1 MGKESAVGGSP
12 EAPLPGY
19 DANDIL
25 HQGPHVLVCRAR
37 RAGDGLPVVLK
48 ALRPERAT
56 PREVARLRHEQ
67 AIAKEL
73 AHPGVVSVLGVEERG
88 GAPVLVME
96 DFGATSLDA
105 FLRNDAL
112 DLPTT
117 LRIGTRVAG
126 TLAALHRAGVIHKD
140 IKPHNI
146 LVRLD
151 PLEVKLTDFGIAT
164 RLSHEVLRAENPDV
178 AEGTLAYMSPE
189 QTGWM
194 NRSLD
199 CRTDLYSFGVTLYQM
214 ITGSLPFSA
223 SSAMELV
230 HCHLARAPAPP
241 LSVSPHVPGVL
252 SDIVMKLLSKAAE
265 DRYQRAEALQADLE
279 ECLRRYEA
287 DGRIDP
293 FPLAARDAGGEL
305 CIPEKLY
312 GREAEMEAL
321 AAACGRAAAGAT
333 ELLLVAG
340 HAGVGKSALVH
351 EVYKTLARRRGD
363 FVSGKFGQLAQRAP
377 YAAIAQ
383 AFGELCGHIL
393 SEREERLSAWRA
405 RVAAA
410 LGSNGQ
416 VVVNVVPELAR
427 IIGPQPPLQPL
438 GPSESQNRFNLAFQ
452 SFVRAV
458 TDEQLLVVFIDDLQ
472 WADPASLK
480 LLELLL
486 TEPEGKGLLVIGAYR
501 DDEVDDDHPLA
512 KLLNDL
518 RAANASVREL
528 RLRPLGLDDVRR
540 LVAET
545 FQCNLDRAEPFARL
559 VQQKTAGNPF
569 FITQYLRA
577 LADEGIARF
586 DPSAGAWTWDIE
598 RARRATGESVI
609 ELMAAKIRRLAP
621 DAQRTLQLAAC
632 VGHEFD
638 IQTLAR
644 VGDSPPAEVAAALW
658 GPLQEGLLVPL
669 SADYRFVHSGDAA
682 IAGELLD
689 APSLRVSY
697 RFLHDRI
704 QQAAYGLLDGAERQ
718 RLHRLIGRLL
728 SASAAGSLG
737 AAAAGADPSISD
749 DELFRIVNHL
759 NAGAALIEDPSERR
773 DFVRW
778 NLAAGRRA
786 RAATAFDAAFG
797 YLSAAASALDPE
809 LSDRERGLAFDVHA
823 ERAESAY
830 LSGRHEEAEALLAAV
845 LDGAASDLERAR
857 VHGML
862 ATLHVA
868 QGRFP
873 EAVAEGRRGLRLFDV
888 DLPGDAAA
896 LEAASSAELAE
907 VARCLGDRRLED
919 IGAGPELTDPDR
931 LAELKLLACLETP
944 AYLLDP
950 RLYQLVVARMASLSL
965 RHGNSAL
972 SSWVYVTYGF
982 MLAAFLGRVREGYEI
997 AQAGVSLDDRY
1008 NVAELKAKTW
1018 FLFAA
1023 TMMLSRP
1030 HREALDAYQR
1040 ALDAAME
1047 TGDFLFAR
1055 FASNHVAVI
1064 KLSLADDVPGV
1075 REEVER
1081 FLRFARRTMD
1091 PVCTAM
1097 QTVARQ
1103 VIENLAGRTF
1113 GRASLSDACF
1123 DEEAFAPTLEAPGLA
1138 TPACWYY
1145 TSKLA
1150 LAFLYGDHEGALEM
1164 ALRAHERLAG
1174 GAGQYFAIADL
1185 PLYTCLAITAL
1196 GPRASREEGDKLAAL
1211 LASSHDKLVA
1221 IARDCPEFRHMDL
1234 LVAAE
1239 RARLAGE
1246 ETDRVLAAYDQAIDA
1261 AQRAG
1266 YARYTALAYELCGR
1280 FLAARG
1286 SERLAQPF
1294 LVEAH
1299 DAYARWGAVAKTRQM
1314 QEAHARL
1321 LSRAAGR
1328 RPQAA
1333 GSVLSDLT
1341 SMASSTITGARRTAL
1356 LDAAAIIRSAQAI
1369 ARETDLERVVVRLLR
1384 LAVESSGAQRGAL
1397 ILERGEGLR
1406 VEAIAEDGAEVR
1418 VGPPALVRESGAVA
1432 PGVIDIVTRTR
1443 SSILVGDAAQD
1454 ARLDGD
1460 GYVAARR
1467 PRSVLGLPMVSQGRL
1482 TGILY
1487 LENNAAPDIFS
1498 RARLDLLELIAS
1510 QAAVA
1515 LENALLYGRVQAT
1528 SDLIRR
1534 DKDALEAA
1542 VAERTAELSAA
1553 KARLEEELAER
1564 ARVEQARAELQD
1576 DLIRI
1581 QRDRLA
1587 EMSCP
1592 LIPITDRIMA
1602 MPLIG
1607 TIDAE
1612 RANQAL
1618 ETALRGVSDTG
1629 AQVVILDIT
1638 GVSVVDSAVAATLL
1652 RTAAALRL
1660 IGAEVVI
1667 TGVRPQVSR
1676 ALVSL
1681 DIDLGALVIQATL
1694 QRGIGYALQRTGEAP
1709 RLAELASRGPR
1720 AVRDAPR

>member
-1 MGKESAVGGSP
+1 MGKDNAAGGSP
-12 EAPLPGY
+12 EAPLSGY

-25 HQGPHVLVCRAR
+25 HQGPHVVVRRAR
-37 RAGDGLPVVLK
+37 RVGDGLPVVLK

-67 AIAKEL
+67 AIAKEI
-73 AHPGVVSVLGVEERG
+73 AHPGVVRILGVEERD
-88 GAPVLVME
+88 GAPVLVLE
-96 DFGATSLDA
+96 DFGATSLDVV
-105 FLRNDAL
+105 LRDGAL

-140 IKPHNI
+140 IKPHNV

-164 RLSHEVLRAENPDV
+164 RLSHEVPRAENPDV

-199 CRTDLYSFGVTLYQM
+199 CRTDLYSLGVTLYQM
-214 ITGSLPFSA
+214 LTGALPFSA

-241 LSVSPHVPGVL
+241 LSVSPHVPCVL

-287 DGRIDP
+287 DGRIEP
-293 FPLAARDAGGEL
+293 FPLAARDAGGAL
-305 CIPEKLY
+305 SIPEKLY
-312 GREAEMEAL
+312 GREAETEAL
-321 AAACGRAAAGAT
+321 VAACGRAAAGAT
-333 ELLLVAG
+333 EMLLVAG

-351 EVYKTLARRRGD
+351 EVYKALAHQRGD
-363 FVSGKFGQLAQRAP
+363 FVAGKFGQLAQRAP

-383 AFGELCGHIL
+383 AFGELCDHVQ
-393 SEREERLSAWRA
+393 SERAERLSAWRA
-405 RVAAA
+405 RIAAA

-427 IIGPQPPLQPL
+427 ILGPQPPLQPL
-438 GPSESQNRFNLAFQ
+438 GPNESQNRFNLAFQ

-458 TDEQLLVVFIDDLQ
+458 TQEQLLVVFIDDLQ

-486 TEPEGKGLLVIGAYR
+486 TEPEGRGLLVIGAYR

-512 KLLNDL
+512 RLLNDL
-518 RAANASVREL
+518 RAVNAPVHEL
-528 RLRPLGLDDVRR
+528 RLRPLALADVRR
-540 LVAET
+540 LVADT
-545 FQCNLDRAEPFARL
+545 FHCGLERAEPFAEL
-559 VQQKTAGNPF
+559 VLQKTAGNPF

-586 DPSAGAWTWDIE
+586 DPAAGAWTWDIE

-621 DAQRTLQLAAC
+621 DTQRMLKLAAC
-632 VGHEFD
+632 VGHAFD
-638 IQTLAR
+638 IQTLALAGER
-644 VGDSPPAEVAAALW
+644 PPAEVAAALW
-658 GPLQEGLLVPL
+658 DAMQDGLLVPL
-669 SADYRFVHSGDAA
+669 GADYRFVHSGGATID
-682 IAGELLD
+682 GELLD

-704 QQAAYGLLDGAERQ
+704 QQAAYSLLDGAERQ
-718 RLHRLIGRLL
+718 RLHRRIGRLL
-728 SASAAGSLG
+728 SASAARSLD
-737 AAAAGADPSISD
+737 AAAEGAGPPPADE
-749 DELFRIVNHL
+749 ELFRIVDHL
-759 NAGAALIEDPSERR
+759 NAGAALIEDAAERR

-797 YLSAAASALDPE
+797 YLSAAAAALDPE
-809 LSDRERGLAFDVHA
+809 LSGRERSLAFEVHA
-823 ERAESAY
+823 ERAEGAY
-830 LSGRHEEAEALLAAV
+830 LSGRYEEAEALLAAV
-845 LDGAASDLERAR
+845 LEGAASDLERAR
-857 VHGML
+857 VHGL
-862 ATLHVA
+862 RATLCVA
-868 QGRFP
+868 QGRFR
-873 EAVAEGRRGLRLFDV
+873 EAVAEGRRGLRLFDAE
-888 DLPGDAAA
+888 LPGDAAA
-896 LEAASSAELAE
+896 LEAALHAELAE
-907 VARCLGDRRLED
+907 VSRSLGDRRIED
-919 IGAGPELTDPDR
+919 IGAGPELTDPDK
-931 LAELKLLACLETP
+931 LAVLKLLACLETP

-950 RLYQLVVARMASLSL
+950 LLYQLVVTRMASLSL
-965 RHGNSAL
+965 RSGNSEL
-972 SSWVYVTYGF
+972 SSWAYVTYGF
-982 MLAAFLGRVREGYEI
+982 MTAAFRGRVREGYEI
-997 AQAGVSLDDRY
+997 ARAGVTLHDRY
-1008 NVAELKAKTW
+1008 NVDELKAKTW

-1023 TMMLSRP
+1023 TMMLSSP

-1047 TGDFLFAR
+1047 TGDIQFAR
-1055 FASNHVAVI
+1055 FASNHIAVI
-1064 KLSLADDVPGV
+1064 KLSLADDLLGV
-1075 REEVER
+1075 REEVEK
-1081 FLRFARRTMD
+1081 FLRFARRTRD
-1091 PVCTAM
+1091 VVATAM
-1097 QTVARQ
+1097 QAVARQ
-1103 VIENLAGRTF
+1103 VIENLTGRTF
-1113 GRASLSDACF
+1113 GRGTLSDASF
-1123 DEEAFAPTLEAPGLA
+1123 DEQAFAPTLDAPGLA

-1145 TSKLA
+1145 TTKLA
-1150 LAFLYGDHEGALEM
+1150 LAFLYGDHEGALAM
-1164 ALRAHERLAG
+1164 ALRAHEKLAG
-1174 GAGQYFAIADL
+1174 GVGQYFAIADL
-1185 PLYTCLAITAL
+1185 PLYTCLTITAL
-1196 GPRASREEGDKLAAL
+1196 GPRASREESEKLAEM

-1239 RARLAGE
+1239 RARVAGE
-1246 ETDRVLAAYDQAIDA
+1246 ETDRVLDAYDQAIDA
-1261 AQRAG
+1261 AQRTG
-1266 YARYTALAYELCGR
+1266 YVRYSALAHELCGR

-1286 SERLAQPF
+1286 RERLAQPF

-1314 QEAHARL
+1314 QETHARL
-1321 LSRAAGR
+1321 LSRATGR
-1328 RPQAA
+1328 RAPAT
-1333 GSVLSDLT
+1333 SVLSDLT
-1341 SMASSTITGARRTAL
+1341 SVASSTITGARRTAL
-1356 LDAAAIIRSAQAI
+1356 LDAAAVIRSAQAI
-1369 ARETDLERVVVRLLR
+1369 AREIDLERVVVRLVR

-1406 VEAIAEDGAEVR
+1406 VEAVAEDGAEVR
-1418 VGPPALVRESGAVA
+1418 VGPPAFVRESGAVA
-1432 PGVIDIVTRTR
+1432 PSVIDIVTRTR
-1443 SSILVGDAAQD
+1443 GSVLVADAAQD
-1454 ARLDGD
+1454 ARLGGD

-1498 RARLDLLELIAS
+1498 PARLDLLELIAS

-1542 VAERTAELSAA
+1542 VAERTAELAAA
-1553 KARLEEELAER
+1553 KTRLEEELAER
-1564 ARVEQARAELQD
+1564 ARVEEARAELQD
-1576 DLIRI
+1576 DLIRM
-1581 QRDRLA
+1581 QRGRLA
-1587 EMSCP
+1587 EMACP

-1618 ETALRGVSDTG
+1618 ETALRGVSDAG

-1652 RTAAALRL
+1652 RTATALRL
-1660 IGAEVVI
+1660 LGAEVVI

-1681 DIDLGALVIQATL
+1681 DIDLGVLVIHSTL

-1709 RLAELASRGPR
+1709 RLAELAAQGRRPL
-1720 AVRDAPR
+1720 RDAPR

>member
-1 MGKESAVGGSP
+1 MDNAAGGSP
-12 EAPLPGY
+12 EAPLSGY
-19 DANDIL
+19 HADDIL
-25 HQGPHVLVCRAR
+25 HQGPHVVVCRAR

-73 AHPGVVSVLGVEERG
+73 SHPGVVRVLGVEERA
-88 GAPVLVME
+88 GAPVLVLE
-96 DFGATSLDA
+96 DFGARSLDA
-105 FLRNDAL
+105 VLRDDAL

-117 LRIGTRVAG
+117 LRIGCRVAG

-140 IKPHNI
+140 IKPHNV

-164 RLSHEVLRAENPDV
+164 RLSHEVPRAENPDV

-199 CRTDLYSFGVTLYQM
+199 CRTDLYSLGVTLYQM
-214 ITGSLPFSA
+214 ITGSLPFDA

-230 HCHLARAPAPP
+230 HCHLARSPAPP
-241 LSVSPHVPGVL
+241 LSVSPHVPSVV

-265 DRYQRAEALQADLE
+265 DRYQHAEALQADLE

-293 FPLAARDAGGEL
+293 FPLAARDAGGAL
-305 CIPEKLY
+305 SIPEKLY
-312 GREAEMEAL
+312 GREAETEAL
-321 AAACGRAAAGAT
+321 VAACGRAAAGAT

-351 EVYKTLARRRGD
+351 EVYKALAHRRGD

-383 AFGELCGHIL
+383 AFGELCNHIL

-405 RVAAA
+405 RIAAA

-427 IIGPQPPLQPL
+427 ILGPQPPLQPL
-438 GPSESQNRFNLAFQ
+438 GPGESQNRFNLAFQ

-486 TEPEGKGLLVIGAYR
+486 TEPEGGGLLVIGAYR
-501 DDEVDDDHPLA
+501 DDEVDDDHPVT
-512 KLLNDL
+512 KLLNEL
-518 RAANASVREL
+518 RAANAPVREL
-528 RLRPLGLDDVRR
+528 RLRPLGLVDVRR

-545 FQCNLDRAEPFARL
+545 FHCGLDRAEPFARL
-559 VQQKTAGNPF
+559 VLQKTAGNPF

-586 DPSAGAWTWDIE
+586 DPAAGAWTWDID
-598 RARRATGESVI
+598 RARRAVGESVI

-638 IQTLAR
+638 IQTLAL
-644 VGDSPPAEVAAALW
+644 VGDRPPAEVAAALW
-658 GPLQEGLLVPL
+658 DALRDGLLVPL

-682 IAGELLD
+682 VAGELLD

-704 QQAAYGLLDGAERQ
+704 QQAAYALLDGAERE
-718 RLHRLIGRLL
+718 RLHRRIGRLL
-728 SASAAGSLG
+728 SARAAGPDG
-737 AAAAGADPSISD
+737 AAAAGADPAISD
-749 DELFRIVNHL
+749 EDLFRIVSHL
-759 NAGAALIEDPSERR
+759 NAGAALIEDAAERR

-797 YLSAAASALDPE
+797 YLSAAAFALDPE
-809 LSDRERGLAFDVHA
+809 LSGGERDLAFDVLA
-823 ERAESAY
+823 ERAEGAY
-830 LSGRHEEAEALLAAV
+830 LSGRHEDAEALLAAV
-845 LDGAASDLERAR
+845 LEGAASDLERAR
-857 VHGML
+857 VHGL
-862 ATLHVA
+862 RATLHVA

-896 LEAASSAELAE
+896 LDAAVQAELAE
-907 VARCLGDRRLED
+907 IARCLGDRGVD
-919 IGAGPELTDPDR
+919 AIGAGPELADPER
-931 LAELKLLACLETP
+931 LAVLKLLACLETP
-944 AYLLDP
+944 AYLMDP

-972 SSWVYVTYGF
+972 SGWVYVTYGF
-982 MLAAFLGRVREGYEI
+982 MVAAFLGRVREGYEI
-997 AQAGVSLDDRY
+997 ARAGVALDDRHSM
-1008 NVAELKAKTW
+1008 AELKAKTW

-1047 TGDFLFAR
+1047 TGDFLFGR
-1055 FASNHVAVI
+1055 FASNHIAVI
-1064 KLSLADDVPGV
+1064 KLSLAGDVLGV

-1081 FLRFARRTMD
+1081 FLRFARRTRD

-1113 GRASLSDACF
+1113 DRASLSDACF
-1123 DEEAFAPTLEAPGLA
+1123 DEAAFAPTLDAPGLA

-1145 TSKLA
+1145 TARLA
-1150 LAFLYGDHEGALEM
+1150 LVFLYGDHEGALQM

-1174 GAGQYFAIADL
+1174 GVGQYFAIADL
-1185 PLYTCLAITAL
+1185 PLYTCLTITAL
-1196 GPRASREEGDKLAAL
+1196 GPRSSLEESDRLAAM

-1246 ETDRVLAAYDQAIDA
+1246 ATDRVLAAYDQAIDA

-1266 YARYTALAYELCGR
+1266 YVRYTALAYELCGR
-1280 FLAARG
+1280 FLAGRG
-1286 SERLAQPF
+1286 GERLAQPF

-1299 DAYARWGAVAKTRQM
+1299 DAYARWGAVAKVRQM
-1314 QEAHARL
+1314 QEAHPRL
-1321 LSRAAGR
+1321 LSRATAR

-1333 GSVLSDLT
+1333 GGALSDLT
-1341 SMASSTITGARRTAL
+1341 SVASSTITGARRTAL
-1356 LDAAAIIRSAQAI
+1356 LDAAAVIRSAQAI
-1369 ARETDLERVVVRLLR
+1369 AREVDLERVVVRLLR

-1406 VEAIAEDGAEVR
+1406 VEAVAEDGAEVR

-1432 PGVIDIVTRTR
+1432 PRVIDIVTGTR
-1443 SSILVGDAAQD
+1443 SSVLVGDAAQD

-1460 GYVAARR
+1460 GYVASRR

-1498 RARLDLLELIAS
+1498 PARLDLFELIAS

-1528 SDLIRR
+1528 SDVIRR

-1564 ARVEQARAELQD
+1564 ARVERARAELQD

-1587 EMSCP
+1587 EMACP

-1607 TIDAE
+1607 SIDTE

-1660 IGAEVVI
+1660 LGAEVVI

-1681 DIDLGALVIQATL
+1681 DIDLGGLVIHSTL
-1694 QRGIGYALQRTGEAP
+1694 QRGIGHALQRTGEAP
-1709 RLAELASRGPR
+1709 RLAEMASRGR
-1720 AVRDAPR
+1720 GAQRDAPR